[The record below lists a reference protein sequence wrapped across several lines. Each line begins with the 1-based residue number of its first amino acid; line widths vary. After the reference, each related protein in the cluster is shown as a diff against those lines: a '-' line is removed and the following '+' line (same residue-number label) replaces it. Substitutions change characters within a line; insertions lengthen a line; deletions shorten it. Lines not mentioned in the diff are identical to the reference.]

1 MSGRLFF
8 STDAMPERDRFPA
21 FCEEVIRRYT
31 ALDVRKR
38 DESPFRGVITLRRVG
53 DVDVGTFATSAANF
67 DRSPHLVRDGD
78 DGLILMLN
86 QSGVAYQTQR
96 GNDVTVESGD
106 GIVCDCG
113 YAGGL
118 HMATGAQFLSLKVPR
133 HRVTSLLPRVGRLA
147 GAKLDRDPAAR
158 KLLFGYLR

>member
-1 MSGRLFF
+1 MTPCLVGLFF

-67 DRSPHLVRDGD
+67 DRSTAPR
-78 DGLILMLN
+78 
-86 QSGVAYQTQR
+86 AP
-96 GNDVTVESGD
+96 
-106 GIVCDCG
+106 
-113 YAGGL
+113 
-118 HMATGAQFLSLKVPR
+118 MASSR
-133 HRVTSLLPRVGRLA
+133 N
-147 GAKLDRDPAAR
+147 
-158 KLLFGYLR
+158 